1 MLRSSSAEQ
10 AIIHPMDIRNA
21 LYIYRRPMNA
31 LLSALSAAADP
42 TRLRVLAL
50 AARGAFCVNDFCD
63 VLGQSQPRLSRHL
76 RLLTES
82 GLLERT
88 REGANAWFV
97 LAQGEPG
104 ALARDILKRADQDD
118 PLLAADRRGAAR
130 VLAERARDASEKFH
144 RAGADWDEMRA
155 LDLPAE
161 AVEAAL
167 LGLLPAGS
175 LGRALDIGTG
185 TGRLLEL
192 LAPRI
197 SSGLG
202 IDASRTML
210 ALARVRLA
218 KPEFCQISVRLAD
231 MYALPLRDAAFDL
244 VLLQMVL
251 HYAEDAAQAVTEARR
266 VLAPGGTLLVVDLAP
281 HGRAEL
287 RDRMA
292 HRALGFSDED
302 MRGLLHGA
310 GLHAAASVAVPGPLT
325 VQIWACREAAPA
337 HHYEQFEAVE

>member
-1 MLRSSSAEQ
+1 
-10 AIIHPMDIRNA
+10 MD
-21 LYIYRRPMNA
+21 
-31 LLSALSAAADP
+31 LLLTALSAAADP
-42 TRLRVLAL
+42 TRLRLLAL

-97 LAQGEPG
+97 LAQGELG
-104 ALARDILKRADQDD
+104 ALARDILRRADPED

-130 VLAERARDASEKFH
+130 VLAERAREASERFR

-167 LGLLPAGS
+167 LGLLPAGA

-192 LAPRI
+192 LAPRVVA
-197 SSGLG
+197 GLG

-218 KPEFCQISVRLAD
+218 KPEYCHLSVRLAD
-231 MYALPLRDAAFDL
+231 MYALPLRDETYDL

-251 HYAEDAAQAVTEARR
+251 HYAEDAAQAMAEARR
-266 VLAPGGTLLVVDLAP
+266 VLAPGGLLVVVDLAA
-281 HGRAEL
+281 HDRAEL

-292 HRALGFSDED
+292 HRALGFDD
-302 MRGLLHGA
+302 TAMGALLAGA
-310 GLHAAASVAVPGPLT
+310 GLHATASVTVPGNLT
-325 VQIWACREAAPA
+325 VRIWACSALENPAAVIAGSPGA
-337 HHYEQFEAVE
+337 ALRQTTDHFEVMP